1 MQYGEVL
8 FAKRKPQRPGGNT
21 GLRKEAELGG
31 STQPDLTQ
39 LPLSCLNPGHIPKKD
54 RTYLITVMHHWWKKL
69 KVVKSC
75 QALMFMVIY
84 RIIAVLPAGDFF
96 ASGEGDWSMCA
107 EVTSNF
113 TGLAQR
119 KRFFIKEVLSTFW
132 ILGNFNNVS
141 CWTLRTWQYSEF
153 LNQLWKF
160 WLSYGPV
167 SGKSTE
173 GISPRNPNRGRGNLR
188 STIYSVSTYTLPSE
202 LLFHP
207 NSYYINVLY
216 ECQPLCWL
224 CNDSFIFK
232 NPPEAVNLNKPGIKT
247 QSSRRAW
254 FWAGY
259 SSLADC
265 KYN

>member
-1 MQYGEVL
+1 MQYGAVL

-21 GLRKEAELGG
+21 GLRKGAELGG
-31 STQPDLTQ
+31 STQPDLIQ

-119 KRFFIKEVLSTFW
+119 KHFFVKEVLSTFW

-153 LNQLWKF
+153 LINFENSDCHTDLFLVRVQRASHQETQTEEEVIWEAPYIVCLLIPSHKSF
-160 WLSYGPV
+160 YSILIPITSMCFMNV
-167 SGKSTE
+167 SPSADSAMTV
-173 GISPRNPNRGRGNLR
+173 SFL
-188 STIYSVSTYTLPSE
+188 TIP
-202 LLFHP
+202 
-207 NSYYINVLY
+207 
-216 ECQPLCWL
+216 QR
-224 CNDSFIFK
+224 
-232 NPPEAVNLNKPGIKT
+232 
-247 QSSRRAW
+247 Q
-254 FWAGY
+254 
-259 SSLADC
+259 
-265 KYN
+265 